1 MLEVDNIPSENS
13 ENSEEK
19 ERKKERE
26 DLRRDSKD
34 QCH

>member
-1 MLEVDNIPSENS
+1 MLEVGNIPSENS